1 MDQTPVRQGQYLF
14 RRQRVLAILPKG
26 LLRRQALGHRLV
38 AVNRHRQDARLA
50 LEPQLVEIFLQLAA
64 DPQIVNQNIAVG
76 REGLLV

>member
-1 MDQTPVRQGQYLF
+1 MDQAPVRQGQHLF
-14 RRQRVLAILPKG
+14 RRQRILTILPKR
-26 LLRRQALGHRLV
+26 LFRRQALGHRLV

-50 LEPQLVEIFLQLAA
+50 LQSQLVEIFLQLAA

>member
-1 MDQTPVRQGQYLF
+1 MDQAPVRQGQHLF
-14 RRQRVLAILPKG
+14 RRQRILTILPKG

-50 LEPQLVEIFLQLAA
+50 LQPQLLEIFLQLAA

>member
-1 MDQTPVRQGQYLF
+1 MDQAPVRQGQHLF
-14 RRQRVLAILPKG
+14 RRQRILTILPER
-26 LLRRQALGHRLV
+26 LFRRQALGHRLV

-50 LEPQLVEIFLQLAA
+50 LQPQLVEIFLQLAA